1 MKLSSIEPLM
11 QMEGIEINEFSR
23 KLEPT
28 TNCIIKDSV
37 GIKESWK
44 ERTAVKTKIVKSPI
58 NTPARRTNGNLNKRL
73 KNQGKSSKQKL
84 FAWKPELMKID
95 FRKKSNI
102 FNLFKMIRRLD
113 SKPKKVI
120 DVVINKNRNKQ
131 FNKQSHEV
139 LERKFWNLSQ
149 RPIMRKMQSMKSQKN
164 IQNSPAK
171 TKIYKHIKIYH
182 KAPVKYYIQP
192 VSVPQLNPPRR
203 VPCWK
208 SGP

>member
-28 TNCIIKDSV
+28 TNCITKDSV

-131 FNKQSHEV
+131 FNKQSHDV

-149 RPIMRKMQSMKSQKN
+149 RPIMRKMQSMKS
-164 IQNSPAK
+164 
-171 TKIYKHIKIYH
+171 
-182 KAPVKYYIQP
+182 
-192 VSVPQLNPPRR
+192 
-203 VPCWK
+203 
-208 SGP
+208 